1 MPEMEMGD
9 PRPLSIWNKFLLFLF
24 FFILHYGKLHNSLAT
39 PHFQWL
45 IPKYRIK
52 KKNITREELKTTILE
67 HKGHNWSH
75 EKSTCLVFRLHCS
88 HKPVMSR
95 KDRESRKPDYYFSP
109 QTLSDWDLHLK
120 KFIESAVACVLNK
133 PKQRPIPSVS
143 PIFPKTNT
151 NFTIIW

>member
-1 MPEMEMGD
+1 MPEMEMGWES
-9 PRPLSIWNKFLLFLF
+9 LVHSASETNSCF
-24 FFILHYGKLHNSLAT
+24 FYFTLHYGKLHNSLAT

-75 EKSTCLVFRLHCS
+75 EKSICLVFRLHCS
-88 HKPVMSR
+88 HKQMSR
-95 KDRESRKPDYYFSP
+95 KYREGRKPEYYFSP

-143 PIFPKTNT
+143 PVFPKTNT
-151 NFTIIW
+151 NLFIIIW